1 MVLGAIDRGHN
12 ARPHGSRRENDSL
25 LMWMEVRDAMAAVGV
40 DSYYAVLERIRDA
53 LGMDMQ
59 EYLQAQID
67 G

>member
-12 ARPHGSRRENDSL
+12 ARAHGSRRENDSL